1 VKRSG
6 NDLMKPVFSLH
17 EWWPWYNRINKL
29 FNYDMNEDQRATN
42 ILNKLISETAIH
54 PESIEKFISD
64 KPVLV
69 FGAGPSLEE
78 NLYQLQKE
86 GLLEKFSIISADGA
100 TTALLKV
107 VELTP
112 KFVVSDLDGKIED
125 LLNANRLSS
134 TMVIH
139 AHGDNIAQL
148 KKFVPKFVNIIGTT
162 QVKPTINVYNLGGFT
177 DGDRAVFFAA
187 SMKPSMLVLAGMDLG
202 QKIGKYSKEKIRS
215 KKEKIL
221 KLKVCKELLEWLAP
235 KLEMPLYNVT
245 GRGENIRRFKN
256 VNYSELVKIVS

>member
-1 VKRSG
+1 
-6 NDLMKPVFSLH
+6 MKPVFNLE
-17 EWWPWYNRINKL
+17 EWWPWYDRINKL
-29 FNYDMNEDQRATN
+29 FNYDMNEDQRATD
-42 ILNKLISETAIH
+42 ILSGLISKRAIH
-54 PESIEKFISD
+54 PESMEKFITH

-112 KFVVSDLDGKIED
+112 QFIVSDLDGKIED
-125 LLNANRLSS
+125 LLNANRLGS

-139 AHGDNIAQL
+139 GHGDNITQL
-148 KKFVPKFVNIIGTT
+148 KKYVPKFVNIIGTT
-162 QVKPTINVYNLGGFT
+162 QVKPTINVYNFGGFT

-202 QKIGKYSKEKIRS
+202 QKIGKYSKEKIGS
-215 KKEKIL
+215 QEEKIL
-221 KLKVCKELLEWLAP
+221 KLKVCKELLEWLAS
-235 KLEMPLYNVT
+235 KVEMPLYNVT
-245 GRGENIRRFKN
+245 GRSENIRRFKN
-256 VNYSELVKIVS
+256 VSSSELVKIINSNLY